1 MARAWYFYQYSIISM
16 FSSHL
21 WFAFLNKK
29 KNLAGQTVEFRHK
42 FSIKITCLDSLTNIY
57 VWKLHTSIYV
67 QLSNC
72 WLPKLKLPSR
82 SRRKPRTSDKWKD
95 RLNKAGRHQGK
106 KKASFSITGPL
117 WHSFIFKS
125 WTSQDCPKLFSQ
137 QMLSPSV
144 CFCFI
149 IIIQIQSIYFL
160 FFCNFEKSV
169 ETESS
174 WQSSR
179 TFGFLS

>member
-1 MARAWYFYQYSIISM
+1 M

-21 WFAFLNKK
+21 WFAFFNKK

-82 SRRKPRTSDKWKD
+82 SSGSQGRVINGRTDWIKQEGTKERKKPASQLQAHFGTVLY
-95 RLNKAGRHQGK
+95 LNHGLHKIVLNCSLSKCSLQAYVFVLLL
-106 KKASFSITGPL
+106 SFKYSL
-117 WHSFIFKS
+117 FIFCFFATLKS
-125 WTSQDCPKLFSQ
+125 
-137 QMLSPSV
+137 
-144 CFCFI
+144 
-149 IIIQIQSIYFL
+149 
-160 FFCNFEKSV
+160 
-169 ETESS
+169 
-174 WQSSR
+174 R
-179 TFGFLS
+179 